1 MGAEQHAVGQNWSD
15 FSPEFCPDF
24 WSGGWTEAGGWADPL
39 PSETVP
45 SENPPGITAEAVPS
59 GAVQSVAVGPS
70 GAGDAMGFPEEMG
83 FPEDVPGGGWAQ
95 LVVLDEPS
103 SSPLHGSVGLP
114 AAASLSAAEAL
125 AVVECAERVIGW
137 ASAAKLEALARLGAA
152 LAEEVSDLLCKG

>member
-1 MGAEQHAVGQNWSD
+1 
-15 FSPEFCPDF
+15 
-24 WSGGWTEAGGWADPL
+24 
-39 PSETVP
+39 
-45 SENPPGITAEAVPS
+45 
-59 GAVQSVAVGPS
+59 
-70 GAGDAMGFPEEMG
+70 MGFSEEMG
-83 FPEDVPGGGWAQ
+83 FSEDVPGGGWAE